1 MKSLREKV
9 FKYAKEQY
17 GTEPEYLWADVPTGA
32 VLRHSGDNKKW
43 YSVMMEVEREKLGLE
58 VGGKVDIIDTKCD
71 PLLIGSMIL
80 NDGFLPAYNM
90 NKTHWITI
98 LLDGSV
104 KMSEI
109 ENMLDLSYD
118 LTRKKVKKND
128 KTRGE

>member
-17 GTEPEYLWADVPTGA
+17 GTEPEYLWADIPSGA

-43 YSVMMEVEREKLGLE
+43 YAVFLEVEREKLGLSGTGLIDL
-58 VGGKVDIIDTKCD
+58 VDTKCD

-80 NDGFLPAYNM
+80 NEGYLPAYHM
-90 NKTHWITI
+90 NKAHWISV

-118 LTRKKVKKND
+118 LTKKKGKK
-128 KTRGE
+128 K

>member
-1 MKSLREKV
+1 
-9 FKYAKEQY
+9 
-17 GTEPEYLWADVPTGA
+17 
-32 VLRHSGDNKKW
+32 
-43 YSVMMEVEREKLGLE
+43 MEVEREKLGLE
-58 VGGKVDIIDTKCD
+58 GGGKVDVIDTKCD

-80 NDGFLPAYNM
+80 NDGFLPAYHM

>member
-17 GTEPEYLWADVPTGA
+17 GTGPEYLWADLPSGA

-43 YSVMMEVEREKLGLE
+43 YAVFLEVERAKLGLE
-58 VGGKVDIIDTKCD
+58 GDGKIDVIDTKCD

-80 NDGFLPAYNM
+80 NDGFLPAYHM
-90 NKTHWITI
+90 NKSHWITI

-104 KMSEI
+104 KMNDIEI
-109 ENMLDLSYD
+109 MLDLSYD
-118 LTRKKVKKND
+118 LTRKKGKRK
-128 KTRGE
+128 